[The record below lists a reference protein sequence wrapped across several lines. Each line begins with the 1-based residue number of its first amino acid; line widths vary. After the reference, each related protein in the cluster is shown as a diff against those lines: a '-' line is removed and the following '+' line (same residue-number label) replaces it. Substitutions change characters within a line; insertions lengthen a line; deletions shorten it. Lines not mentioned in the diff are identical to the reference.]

1 MLKPFLNRCHRATS
15 TFHWIV
21 KQAQINGKQDMN
33 KNIFTLT
40 LFALALPVA
49 MFSADSKSH
58 TRAELQRDV
67 MQWPHS
73 LMVSNCED
81 KSEQSALYSE
91 KSLNMQAESQ
101 FVTQNGKEKNTDID
115 DELPSFP
122 GGDAK
127 LREWIKKNMKYPSY
141 AKNNGIEGQVLV
153 VFIVEKD
160 GSISNAEVSWGVDPS
175 LDQEALRIVNK
186 MPKWKPGT
194 QNGVAMRVKYR
205 LPITF
210 TLKK

>member
-1 MLKPFLNRCHRATS
+1 
-15 TFHWIV
+15 
-21 KQAQINGKQDMN
+21 MN
-33 KNIFTLT
+33 KNIFILT
-40 LFALALPVA
+40 LFALALPIA

-58 TRAELQRDV
+58 TTAEPQYDV
-67 MQWPHS
+67 MQWAYS
-73 LMVSNCED
+73 LVACNCEN
-81 KSEQSALYSE
+81 KSEQSALYSA
-91 KSLNMQAESQ
+91 KPLNMQAECHL
-101 FVTQNGKEKNTDID
+101 VTQDDTEKNTNVD

-141 AKNNGIEGQVLV
+141 AKKNGIEGQVLV

-210 TLKK
+210 MLKK

>member
-1 MLKPFLNRCHRATS
+1 
-15 TFHWIV
+15 
-21 KQAQINGKQDMN
+21 MN
-33 KNIFTLT
+33 KNIFILI

-58 TRAELQRDV
+58 TTAELLRNV
-67 MQWPHS
+67 MQLGHS
-73 LMVSNCED
+73 LVVSNCEN
-81 KSEQSALYSE
+81 KSEQSALHSE
-91 KSLNMQAESQ
+91 NALDMQAESQ
-101 FVTQNGKEKNTDID
+101 LVTQDGKEKNTNIN
-115 DELPSFP
+115 ELTSFP
-122 GGDAK
+122 SGDAK

-141 AKNNGIEGQVLV
+141 AKKNGIEGQVLV

-186 MPKWKPGT
+186 MPKWKPGR

-210 TLKK
+210 MLKK

>member
-1 MLKPFLNRCHRATS
+1 
-15 TFHWIV
+15 
-21 KQAQINGKQDMN
+21 MN
-33 KNIFTLT
+33 KNIFILI

-67 MQWPHS
+67 MQWVHS
-73 LMVSNCED
+73 LVVSNCEN
-81 KSEQSALYSE
+81 KSEQSVLYSANP
-91 KSLNMQAESQ
+91 LNMQAECHL
-101 FVTQNGKEKNTDID
+101 VTQDGKEKNTNVD

-186 MPKWKPGT
+186 MPKWKAGKQDGNT
-194 QNGVAMRVKYR
+194 VRVKFH
-205 LPITF
+205 LPIKF
-210 TLKK
+210 MLE

>member
-1 MLKPFLNRCHRATS
+1 
-15 TFHWIV
+15 
-21 KQAQINGKQDMN
+21 MN
-33 KNIFTLT
+33 KNIFILT
-40 LFALALPVA
+40 LFVLALPLA
-49 MFSADSKSH
+49 MFSADNKSCA
-58 TRAELQRDV
+58 TAEPQHDV
-67 MQWPHS
+67 MQWAHS
-73 LMVSNCED
+73 LVAYNCEN
-81 KSEQSALYSE
+81 KSEQSTLYSANP
-91 KSLNMQAESQ
+91 LNMQTESQ
-101 FVTQNGKEKNTDID
+101 LVTQDDKEKSTNID

>member
-1 MLKPFLNRCHRATS
+1 MHYYRIAS
-15 TFHWIV
+15 TFYKIV
-21 KQAQINGKQDMN
+21 QQTQINGKQDMN
-33 KNIFTLT
+33 KNIFILT
-40 LFALALPVA
+40 LFVLALPLA
-49 MFSADSKSH
+49 MFSADNKSCA
-58 TRAELQRDV
+58 TAEPQHDV
-67 MQWPHS
+67 MQYVHS
-73 LMVSNCED
+73 LVVSNCE
-81 KSEQSALYSE
+81 SEEEQTSLYSRE
-91 KSLNMQAESQ
+91 TLNMQAEFQ
-101 FVTQNGKEKNTDID
+101 LVTQDDKEKSTNID

>member
-1 MLKPFLNRCHRATS
+1 MNR
-15 TFHWIV
+15 
-21 KQAQINGKQDMN
+21 
-33 KNIFTLT
+33 NIFILT
-40 LFALALPVA
+40 FFALALPVA
-49 MFSADSKSH
+49 MFSAENKSH
-58 TRAELQRDV
+58 TTAELQRDV
-67 MQWPHS
+67 MQWAHS
-73 LMVSNCED
+73 LVVYNCET

-91 KSLNMQAESQ
+91 KSLNMHAESQ
-101 FVTQNGKEKNTDID
+101 LVAQDGTEKNADID
-115 DELPSFP
+115 DKLPSFP

-175 LDQEALRIVNK
+175 LDQEALRIVSK

-210 TLKK
+210 TLKKETINEKSQ